1 MTVHVAGAGL
11 SGLAAALTAAKTGH
25 KVIVHEAA
33 AQAGG
38 RCRSFEDQTIGRVI
52 DNGTHVLLGANK
64 AAFDFLD
71 QVGSPEGF
79 VPASNGQLPFRDLRT
94 GKSWGLDVAGHGTL
108 ALIKAARANK
118 GLLKM
123 SWRTAMAPLRRNAS
137 VARVYGG
144 RDRVYQRLIAPLCT
158 AIMNAAPEETAA
170 RAFLTVMGTLALG
183 GQDAIRPFVARDNL
197 AHALID
203 PALAAIERLGGE
215 VRFHDPLLVI
225 EPRDGTI
232 IAAQFRSGTAALGP
246 GDALVLALPPWA
258 LDMLPAAS
266 PAPAYV
272 ARAILCA
279 HYAVPPGMG
288 FPDNARMMGVIG
300 GTTQWMTLAKSTLS
314 VTVSA
319 AETLM
324 DRDAGEI
331 AEMLWHEVS
340 AALGRRGTPVPPWR
354 VIKERRATADVAGQ
368 YGPRSQYH
376 NLFIAG
382 GWTDGRYP
390 DTIEAAVASGR
401 RAANCLAEPKQ
412 SN

>member
-1 MTVHVAGAGL
+1 MGGELKFASISAGWRFSCGVTTDGEAYCWGRGEWGQLGDGLATLSSVPTGVAG
-11 SGLAAALTAAKTGH
+11 GH
-25 KVIVHEAA
+25 EFRK
-33 AQAGG
+33 
-38 RCRSFEDQTIGRVI
+38 
-52 DNGTHVLLGANK
+52 
-64 AAFDFLD
+64 LD
-71 QVGSPEGF
+71 VGSNNLVCGLTT
-79 VPASNGQLPFRDLRT
+79 AGRILC
-94 GKSWGLDVAGHGTL
+94 WGLDVAGHGTL

-123 SWRTAMAPLRRNAS
+123 SWRTAIAPMRRNAS
-137 VARVYGG
+137 VSRVYGG

-197 AHALID
+197 APALID

-246 GDALVLALPPWA
+246 DHALVLALPPWA

-288 FPDNARMMGVIG
+288 FPDNARMMGIIG

-331 AEMLWHEVS
+331 AEMLWREVS

-401 RAANCLAEPKQ
+401 RAANCLAQPKQ
-412 SN
+412 